1 MQIQTQRFG
10 IIERPEEAAINFPS
24 GIFGFERQRSWL
36 LLGDSEH
43 GSQYWLQNTEKSDLS
58 FPMVDP
64 REFIADYSLHVE
76 RRHLDHVFAIGE
88 PLIVLSV
95 LTHYDEKLVLNLRNP
110 ILINPKLSSGRQV
123 VTSDNRPIQ
132 YELPAATASLKQT
145 A

>member
-10 IIERPEEAAINFPS
+10 TIERPAEAAINFPS
-24 GIFGFERQRSWL
+24 GIFGFELHRSWL

-43 GSQYWLQNTEKSDLS
+43 GSLYWLQSVEQADLS
-58 FPMVDP
+58 FPVVDP
-64 REFIADYSLHVE
+64 REFVPDYSLCVE
-76 RRHLDHVFAIGE
+76 RRHLDHVYSEGE

-95 LTHYDEKLVLNLRNP
+95 LTQYDEHLVLNLRNP
-110 ILINPKLSSGRQV
+110 IVINPKFSSGRQV

-132 YELPAATASLKQT
+132 YELPAGAASLKQT